1 MPWIGMPVDYT
12 KLVPA
17 TYLVYGIFTYY
28 NRCSITNVLTSKFL
42 AGILGPASLIRI
54 IPVKFPGLA
63 NFIIQ
68 HNPHSMK
75 DH

>member
-1 MPWIGMPVDYT
+1 MPVDYT

-17 TYLVYGIFTYY
+17 STSYLIYGIFTYY
-28 NRCSITNVLTSKFL
+28 FLCSITDVLTSKFWT
-42 AGILGPASLIRI
+42 GILGPASLIRI

-68 HNPHSMK
+68 HNPLKK